1 MTLLRHM
8 HKPINFVLIG
18 RSGCGK
24 GTQAKLLME
33 HFGNLFYISAGH
45 LFRKLAEYD
54 TQVGHKVKD
63 VLNNG
68 GLQFNYLATM
78 LWVSEISY
86 NLKEDQCFCLDG
98 APRRIEEAKMLDDF
112 LQYFDRK
119 ESTMII
125 LLDISRQEASDRLTK
140 RRICKN
146 CGQLIPW
153 VGDYKNLQAC
163 DKCGGDLEERAD
175 DTPEAIKNRL
185 DYFDKDVSKVIKY
198 FQKKKRLVKING
210 EQPIE
215 KVFQDILDA
224 IRKKDI

>member
-1 MTLLRHM
+1 MS
-8 HKPINFVLIG
+8 KPINFVLIG

-24 GTQAKLLME
+24 GTQAKLLRE
-33 HFGNLFYISAGH
+33 HFGNLFYISTGH
-45 LFRKLAEYD
+45 LFRKLAAQE

-63 VLNNG
+63 VLDNG
-68 GLQFNYLATM
+68 GLQFDDLATM

-86 NLKEDQCFCLDG
+86 NLKEDQGFCLDG
-98 APRRIEEAKMLDDF
+98 APRRIEEARVLDDF
-112 LQYFDRK
+112 LEYFGRK

-125 LLDISRQEASDRLTK
+125 LIDISRKEASDRLTK

-153 VGDYKNLQAC
+153 VGDYKNLDSC
-163 DKCGGDLEERAD
+163 DKCGGVLKERAD
-175 DTPEAIKNRL
+175 DTPEAIQNRL

-198 FQKKKRLVKING
+198 FKKKKWLIKING

-215 KVFQDILDA
+215 KVFNDILNEV
-224 IRKKDI
+224 RKRNDHS

>member
-1 MTLLRHM
+1 M

-24 GTQAKLLME
+24 GTQAKLLGE
-33 HFGNLFYISAGH
+33 HFGNLCYIATGD
-45 LFRKLAEYD
+45 LFRKLASQD
-54 TQVGHKVKD
+54 TEVGHRTKA
-63 VLNNG
+63 LIEGG
-68 GLQFNYLATM
+68 GLPFNDLATM
-78 LWVSEISY
+78 LWMSAISY
-86 NLKEDQCFCLDG
+86 NLKEEQGFCLDG
-98 APRRIEEAKMLDDF
+98 APRRIEEAKALDAF
-112 LQYFDRK
+112 LKYVERT

-125 LLDISRQEASDRLTK
+125 LIDISRKEAFDRLTK

-153 VGDYKNLQAC
+153 VGDYKNLEVC

-175 DTPEAIKNRL
+175 DISQAIKNRL

-198 FQKKKRLVKING
+198 FKKKKRLITIKG

-215 KVFQDILDA
+215 KVFKDILA
-224 IRKKDI
+224 EVRKRND